1 MGRQF
6 PILLRLRNLSTVTMR
21 FLSLLLCASL
31 AAGNIVKREA
41 TAEAEAEAF
50 IHGRHHGVV
59 AYHHAPVPRCTLTPV
74 RDCKP
79 RKVET
84 PRKVC
89 QQVAD
94 IHKDTV
100 VTEDCKEV
108 TTTVCTQTT
117 TVTQHTSTVV
127 DTNSELV
134 EKGEPKPAESLTHNE
149 VTFRHWKREAE
160 AEADPSY
167 SEIHLTHHSSVPL
180 RNVSPADCK
189 STPEKTCEKNPV
201 EHTRKVFRTVCD
213 TVVDVT
219 NIEDCTET
227 VTRNCVSE
235 STSSH
240 TSITGHERKVV

>member
-6 PILLRLRNLSTVTMR
+6 LRNLSPSTMR
-21 FLSLLLCASL
+21 VLAFLLCTSL
-31 AAGNIVKREA
+31 AAANIVKREA
-41 TAEAEAEAF
+41 TAEADADAY
-50 IHGRHHGVV
+50 IHLGHHV
-59 AYHHAPVPRCTLTPV
+59 HAVPRCTLTPV

-94 IHKDTV
+94 THEDTV

-117 TVTQHTSTVV
+117 TATQHTSNVV
-127 DTNSELV
+127 DTSSEII
-134 EKGEPKPAESLTHNE
+134 EKGEPKPAESITHNA
-149 VTFRHWKREAE
+149 VSYRRYGKRD
-160 AEADPSY
+160 AEADASY
-167 SEIHLTHHSSVPL
+167 SEHHFSSHVSVPI

-189 STPEKTCEKNPV
+189 STPVKTCEKNPV
-201 EHTRKVFRTVCD
+201 KHTRKVFRTVCD
-213 TVVDVT
+213 TVVDTT

-235 STSSH
+235 STRSH
-240 TSITGHERKVV
+240 TSVKSHESKTLDA